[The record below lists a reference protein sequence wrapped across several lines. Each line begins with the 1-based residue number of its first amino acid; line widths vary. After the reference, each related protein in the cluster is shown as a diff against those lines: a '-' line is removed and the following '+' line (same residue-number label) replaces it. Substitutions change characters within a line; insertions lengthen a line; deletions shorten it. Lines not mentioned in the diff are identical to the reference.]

1 MIASSFSH
9 STLSRFV
16 STVTDPSIGAKFF
29 KAWASNAR
37 LVIISPAAV
46 KISARFRIDKP
57 SLSFGSHEVK
67 PHDPCANIV
76 ITAISKS
83 VWA

>member
-16 STVTDPSIGAKFF
+16 SAKTVPSIGAKLF
-29 KAWASNAR
+29 KAWASSAR
-37 LVIISPAAV
+37 LVMGSPAAV
-46 KISARFRIDKP
+46 KISARSRIDKP
-57 SLSFGSHEVK
+57 SLSLGSHKVK

-76 ITAISKS
+76 ITASSKS